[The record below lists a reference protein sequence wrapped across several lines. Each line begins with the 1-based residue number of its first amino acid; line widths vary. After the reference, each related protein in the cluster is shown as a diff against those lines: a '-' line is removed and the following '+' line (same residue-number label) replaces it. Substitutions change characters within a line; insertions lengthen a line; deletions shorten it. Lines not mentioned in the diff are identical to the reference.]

1 MAELVVEGEQLVVRL
16 SWWEKIAAEH
26 GNVRVPLSSVEYASV
41 QARARGFLWYGSMV
55 SYGRHHRYFVAAR
68 GRRAA
73 VQVSL
78 NPPSRFSWL
87 LVTVADPE
95 ATATRIMDAR
105 DRHRGA
111 EGKLLGQV
119 QARRLWLPWR
129 PRLRLIFGYRRALAY
144 AEAPRHRFDR
154 WLRRRFTGWLRPVM
168 TGIVFLPV
176 LCVRLIGWAL
186 VSELTIIAFGVSF
199 CLVVAEWLLLAL
211 MFPVVAVAR
220 LASLWPWPLVAVAG
234 PERWTARVAGW
245 GASGKA
251 AADAADALRSG
262 AALAAPPWSPGA
274 RRAKIWTMTGM
285 ERMHDPG
292 QMRQFTASVR
302 WDYTVAELRQ
312 IAAGHDLRVTSR
324 MRHDDLVS
332 LITEAGIS
340 LPPKPLDQLPPYLRR
355 GGPQA

>member
-16 SWWEKIAAEH
+16 SWWEKIVAAH
-26 GNVRVPLSSVEYASV
+26 GDLWVPLSSVSYAWV
-41 QARARGFLWYGSMV
+41 QASRFWRYGPIV
-55 SYGRHHRYFVAAR
+55 SYGRHYRYFAAAR
-68 GRRAA
+68 GRRPA

-78 NPPSRFSWL
+78 NPPSRFNWL

-95 ATATRIMDAR
+95 ATVTRIMDAYT
-105 DRHRGA
+105 RHPGA
-111 EGKLLGQV
+111 EGKLLGHV

-129 PRLRLIFGYRRALAY
+129 PRLRLIFAWPRALAY

-154 WLRRRFTGWLRPVM
+154 WLRRRFTGWLWPVM

-176 LCVRLIGWAL
+176 LYVRLIGWAL
-186 VSELTIIAFGVSF
+186 VGAVTIIAFGASF

-211 MFPVVAVAR
+211 MFPVMAAAR
-220 LASLWPWPLVAVAG
+220 LASLRPWPLVAVAG
-234 PERWTARVAGW
+234 PQRWTARVAGW

-251 AADAADALRSG
+251 AADAVGALRSG

-274 RRAKIWTMTGM
+274 RRAKIWTMT
-285 ERMHDPG
+285 RMDRMPDPG
-292 QMRQFTASVR
+292 QMPTVTRSVR

-312 IAAGHDLRVTSR
+312 IAARHDLRVTSR

-340 LPPKPLDQLPPYLRR
+340 LPTKPLDQLPPYLRR
-355 GGPQA
+355 GHPQA